1 MFRDSYIKFLT
12 PCVIECFGGG
22 NQLDGATVMGGRSS
36 HQGLEPLTIPINRV
50 RCGESHMRRSG
61 FYVESLKSTIQDTGL
76 LQPILARRTGTS
88 DFTVI
93 DGARRLAALIEL
105 GVTEL
110 IVGRDL
116 IIDVEET
123 EADARFKQ
131 IIANVQRE
139 DFNAIELGHAFVT
152 LKEEYGYQYNE
163 ISEIVGKTPHYVTA
177 KVGLAKRLE
186 HEVQQLYI
194 EDLEREKCI
203 QNTFS
208 ADAVAV
214 PGYVMNVNV
223 LEDIARL
230 APGLQKTAYV
240 AVRAGEM
247 DKGRALRYLRSLKK
261 QAMTAEAAE
270 TFAGVEKQRYCSLHR
285 HIGKIGRDIER
296 LVDTVSCGDV
306 MDREAALPEIE
317 KLIEKLN
324 SLYIRIKIKDADV
337 AEGVHG

>member
-1 MFRDSYIKFLT
+1 
-12 PCVIECFGGG
+12 
-22 NQLDGATVMGGRSS
+22 MGGRSS
-36 HQGLEPLTIPINRV
+36 HQKEELLTIPVNRV

-61 FYVESLKSTIQDTGL
+61 FYVESLKSTIQDAGL

-110 IVGRDL
+110 IVGRDV
-116 IIDVEET
+116 IIDIEET

-163 ISEIVGKTPHYVTA
+163 IAEIVGKTPHYVTA
-177 KVGLAKRLE
+177 KVGLAKRLMPD
-186 HEVQQLYI
+186 VQQLYI
-194 EDLEREKCI
+194 EDLEHEKCI

-208 ADAVAV
+208 KDAL

-230 APGLQKTAYV
+230 PAVLQKTAYL
-240 AVRAGEM
+240 AVRAAEM
-247 DKGRALRYLRSLKK
+247 DKSRALRYLRSLKRE
-261 QAMTAEAAE
+261 ATTAEAAE
-270 TFAGVEKQRYCSLHR
+270 TCAGEEKMRYCGVQR
-285 HIGKIGRDIER
+285 HISKISKDIER
-296 LVDTVSCGDV
+296 LVDTVSSGNI
-306 MDREAALPEIE
+306 MDREAAMPEIE
-317 KLIEKLN
+317 KLIEML
-324 SLYIRIKIKDADV
+324 SALYLRIKINDAEMP
-337 AEGVHG
+337 EGVRV